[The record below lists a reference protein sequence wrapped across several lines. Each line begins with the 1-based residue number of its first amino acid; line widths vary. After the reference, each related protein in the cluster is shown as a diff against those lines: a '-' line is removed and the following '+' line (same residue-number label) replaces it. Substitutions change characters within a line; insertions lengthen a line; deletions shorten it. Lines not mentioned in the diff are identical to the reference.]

1 MRTTPSWWDAVR
13 IPIAF
18 LVAPLVVPLLAVL
31 VLDAPLSDPSI
42 VALLIV
48 VTFATYVGVA
58 AFGVPTFL
66 LMRSRQW
73 TEFWMALTA
82 GFIIGTV
89 MWYVGARSLSILS
102 LGKPLVQMSFH
113 QPWPPLLN
121 GQWPCGSVRWP
132 VPRSRA
138 ICLADRPAR
147 PSSELSTRPTINT
160 RTLTRFFLKIKP

>member
-89 MWYVGARSLSILS
+89 MWYVGSSLFHFSLGSRLSDVLSSLGTAAEWSMALRVGAVAGTAVAAIVWLIARPDRRARS
-102 LGKPLVQMSFH
+102 GEDGDQ
-113 QPWPPLLN
+113 
-121 GQWPCGSVRWP
+121 
-132 VPRSRA
+132 RA
-138 ICLADRPAR
+138 
-147 PSSELSTRPTINT
+147 
-160 RTLTRFFLKIKP
+160 